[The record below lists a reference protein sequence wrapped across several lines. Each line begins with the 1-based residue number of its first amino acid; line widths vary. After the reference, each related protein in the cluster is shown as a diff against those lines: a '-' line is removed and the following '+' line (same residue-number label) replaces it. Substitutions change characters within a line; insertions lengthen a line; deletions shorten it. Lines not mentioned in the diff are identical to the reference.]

1 MKLKKLSALLL
12 AGAMCLSIA
21 ACSSSS
27 GGGESEA
34 PESAA
39 PATTEG
45 TETTASDLNV
55 GVFYYTYSDVY
66 ITSVRTALDAALDGM
81 GITYQD
87 YDGNNT
93 QSNQLDQVNTAI
105 SNGANLLIV
114 NIVETSSPDAAQT
127 VCDAASTAGIPV
139 IFFNRE
145 VDDSVINSYDN
156 AAFVGTDAAE
166 AGHMQGEMI
175 ANYLTEN
182 YDTVDLNG
190 DGTISYVMFK
200 GQEGNAEAEY
210 RTQYAVEDADA
221 LLEEAGHPALSFYD
235 PANTSKY
242 LVDQN
247 GSWSAAAATNYM
259 DTILSAYSEANG
271 NMVELVI
278 ANNDEMAKGAISSL
292 QAAGYNTGAEGSK
305 TIPVFGVDA
314 TEDAQAL
321 INQGL
326 MTGSIKQ
333 DAEGMANTIATLVGN
348 INAGEE
354 LMANTDQ
361 FIVDEGVAK
370 IRVPYAMYTGEESA

>member
-105 SNGANLLIV
+105 SNGANLLVV

-175 ANYLTEN
+175 ANYLIEN

-278 ANNDEMAKGAISSL
+278 ANNDEMAKGAISAL
-292 QAAGYNTGAEGSK
+292 QTAGYNNGEGTT

-314 TEDAQAL
+314 TADARAL
-321 INQGL
+321 IGEGK
-326 MTGSIKQ
+326 MTASVMQ
-333 DAEGMANTIATLVGN
+333 DANGMASTITTLAAN
-348 INAGEE
+348 IKDGKA
-354 LMANTDQ
+354 LMDGTDK
-361 FIVDEGVAK
+361 FVVDDDVAK
-370 IRVPYAMYTGEESA
+370 IRVPYQKYDASSK

>member
-21 ACSSSS
+21 ACSSST

-105 SNGANLLIV
+105 SNGANLLVV

-175 ANYLTEN
+175 ANYL
-182 YDTVDLNG
+182 
-190 DGTISYVMFK
+190 I
-200 GQEGNAEAEY
+200 
-210 RTQYAVEDADA
+210 
-221 LLEEAGHPALSFYD
+221 
-235 PANTSKY
+235 
-242 LVDQN
+242 
-247 GSWSAAAATNYM
+247 
-259 DTILSAYSEANG
+259 
-271 NMVELVI
+271 
-278 ANNDEMAKGAISSL
+278 
-292 QAAGYNTGAEGSK
+292 
-305 TIPVFGVDA
+305 
-314 TEDAQAL
+314 
-321 INQGL
+321 
-326 MTGSIKQ
+326 
-333 DAEGMANTIATLVGN
+333 
-348 INAGEE
+348 
-354 LMANTDQ
+354 
-361 FIVDEGVAK
+361 
-370 IRVPYAMYTGEESA
+370 

>member
-105 SNGANLLIV
+105 SNGANLLVV

-175 ANYLTEN
+175 ANYLIEN

-292 QAAGYNTGAEGSK
+292 QNAGYNNGEGST

-314 TEDAQAL
+314 TPDAQTL
-321 INQGL
+321 IAEGK
-326 MTGSIKQ
+326 MTASVMQ
-333 DAEGMANTIATLVGN
+333 DAEGMASTITTLVQNVADG
-348 INAGEE
+348 AE
-354 LMANTDQ
+354 LMDNTDS
-361 FIVDEGVAK
+361 FVVDETVDK
-370 IRVPYAMYTGEESA
+370 IRVPYQEYDASSAS